1 MRLRVVS
8 LLAFAGAA
16 AFAIV
21 SGFSTDRSSAPHAAD
36 VPELAI
42 QLDGLLHDWPSGSNV
57 LADPYYIYLKL
68 EFPEVIGLQTS
79 PTATSILIDLDGN
92 AGTGATI
99 SDAGARELMRGVEL
113 ELMFAPVANRNR
125 DGVGGGAALR
135 VYDESGQ
142 ATDLPHQA
150 LGFASLPTYATDT
163 FELRIPRYLLS
174 DVSAAQYLRASLPLR
189 ARTVRLS
196 QSEQMEWL
204 SDEIALSTRPAAPGT
219 APLVDVDL
227 PEKPADGL
235 RFFSVNVEWAAPVD
249 DPDAFVR
256 IMKAVKPDIVLL
268 QEWDKPSYVMPE
280 GQDPIQYE
288 ASFVADW
295 FTTHMADGSQWQASR
310 NDELGVIIVSPLPMS
325 SFGNDAATYAISDG
339 ADRLLANSVRY
350 NAALVETE
358 LGPVAVA
365 NIHLRCCGALASRED
380 HSRVAEA
387 VAVNAAFRRALAQS
401 GAVMGVIAGDYN
413 LVGTIM
419 PKQIV
424 ALGADIDGSDLA
436 VAPTYSL
443 RDDSTITW
451 RDARSGFSPSRLDY
465 ILYTNSSTERV
476 NSFTLDTEVMTD
488 DALERNGLQ
497 RQDSRFSDHLPLV
510 LDLKLRSQP

>member
-1 MRLRVVS
+1 MKLRIVS

-21 SGFSTDRSSAPHAAD
+21 SGLNTDRSRAPNAAD

-42 QLDGLLHDWPSGSNV
+42 QLDGLLHDWPASTNA
-57 LADPYYIYLKL
+57 LADPFYLYLKL
-68 EFPEVIGLQTS
+68 EFPEIIGLQTS
-79 PTATSILIDLDGN
+79 PTATSILIDLDGSTT
-92 AGTGATI
+92 TGATI
-99 SDAGARELMRGVEL
+99 VDGAGREVMRGVEL

-125 DGVGGGAALR
+125 DGIGGGAALR
-135 VYDESGQ
+135 VYDEAGQ

-174 DVSAAQYLRASLPLR
+174 DVNAAQQLRASLPLR
-189 ARTVRLS
+189 ARVVRLS
-196 QSEQMEWL
+196 SDEQIKWL
-204 SDEIALSTRPAAPGT
+204 SDDIVLASRPPATGA

-227 PEKPADGL
+227 PAKPADAL

-256 IMKAVKPDIVLL
+256 IMKAVKPDVVLL

-280 GQDPIQYE
+280 GEAPIQYE

-310 NDELGVIIVSPLPMS
+310 NDELGVIIVSPSPMS
-325 SFGNDAATYAISDG
+325 AFGNDAANYAISDG
-339 ADRLLANSVRY
+339 PDTVLANPVRY
-350 NAALVETE
+350 NAALVETH

-387 VAVNAAFRRALAQS
+387 VAVNGAFRRALARS
-401 GAVMGVIAGDYN
+401 GAVIGVIAGDYN

-465 ILYTNSSTERV
+465 ILYTNSSSERV

-488 DALERNGLQ
+488 AALERNGLH

-510 LDLKLRSQP
+510 LDLRLHQQR